1 MSKELD
7 AKLKTALDESRL
19 LILGAQVLLG
29 FAFQAAFQDL
39 FSEIGPLG
47 RFFHILA
54 LCLLCLSVAF
64 LVVPSFYHQ
73 IACDGCSL
81 HPAVH
86 VATSFANWSLFP
98 LTLGLGASGYVII
111 ARLAGPEAGVAFGAT
126 LTATALC
133 LLYGL
138 GLALRKS
145 PKPLPPEGNTPLN
158 TKIEQMLTEAR
169 VIIPGGQAL
178 LGFQFVATLTK
189 SFDAL
194 PLGIKW
200 LHVSSLAAVSL
211 SVLLLMTPAALH
223 RLAFHGE
230 DDPQFFLIGSRLV
243 IAAALPLALGISGDI
258 SVVVFKITESGSVA
272 TVVGMAAAAI
282 FLSAWYLYPSLAVIK
297 K

>member
-29 FAFQAAFQDL
+29 FAFQAALQDL

-47 RFFHILA
+47 RFFHIVA
-54 LCLLCLSVAF
+54 LCLLCLSVTF

-81 HPAVH
+81 HRAVH
-86 VATSFANWSLFP
+86 VATSFANWSLLP

-111 ARLAGPEAGVAFGAT
+111 ARLGGPEAGFAFGAA

-158 TKIEQMLTEAR
+158 TKIGQMLTEAR

-178 LGFQFVATLTK
+178 LGFQFVA
-189 SFDAL
+189 
-194 PLGIKW
+194 P
-200 LHVSSLAAVSL
+200 
-211 SVLLLMTPAALH
+211 
-223 RLAFHGE
+223 R
-230 DDPQFFLIGSRLV
+230 
-243 IAAALPLALGISGDI
+243 
-258 SVVVFKITESGSVA
+258 
-272 TVVGMAAAAI
+272 
-282 FLSAWYLYPSLAVIK
+282 
-297 K
+297 